1 MVYYNHIGVDIMKKL
16 ALLVVS
22 IIAILFSLYGCRTN
36 LERITRDENILSI
49 ENELGEEVSTAKAG
63 DILTIN
69 FKAYEDKIISKF
81 IFNDQD
87 QLKQIENYKYKFK
100 FNGRSPK
107 YSLEYSDIYLKL
119 EKNTNIGELNIDD
132 FLQVNQLDLNK
143 IKYNTLIK
151 LTLKQKEGYKIES
164 LVINNEVINIS
175 ENQYEFRLL
184 MDSKITVNIQKLEDI
199 TLNYDGV
206 SFFDDKG
213 LQISQIK
220 YGATLSKIRISKPS
234 YEIKKVVLDNDI
246 YFKKVSKIVKNQD
259 FTINKKIYA
268 PIKLEITYAPL
279 YNLVLTEEFK
289 KNFIYDIKKYPNL
302 EALEENTVIK
312 FSLKKEYYLGYIYKV
327 LINNEPNLVDKDI
340 ELVLNKAQTTTLD
353 CEKEYREYDT
363 SAVDNSKYSIK
374 YYKNSELVSKV
385 KHNDIIDKIE
395 VIAKKYYIISKI
407 AINNQMILTSR
418 KKEFVITNYKISSEV
433 SLNVEPEDY
442 YVVAKIKVNNN
453 LIDITD
459 NRLVEHNLDHGETL
473 ERLPVNKLLK
483 LKFKPHEMHKVKDIK
498 INNAEY
504 LFKANNYEVAIN
516 YQVNN
521 NIEINIQTQK
531 FSIVIKN
538 IPKGLKF
545 IGVNGIKKDYND
557 YTPKLNDRIV
567 LQRVEED
574 PAQYRFITRLL
585 VNNVSYA
592 EIGSDVDLIKGYH
605 PNGDEIKEK
614 FVNCLTYQILDEE
627 VNFNEYQLDQFVNL
641 ELEPDENFSYSK
653 DSNFKIYKKTIFELL
668 PNGTTVPKQVEKV
681 LVKKNTI
688 VLFSINSLGKQLDKL
703 TTKINSA
710 DEEDQTGLIKDN
722 KFSLKI
728 IDNDNKNEH
737 EFRIKGYFIGEDEA
751 KITYTS
757 NASKYDKI
765 VEYITN
771 SNLNSAENK
780 KNSKFFTSKGENKT
794 IILKKDYNIKI
805 KINNQNCL
813 KYDQVKGEY
822 DYNILA
828 LVYIDGE
835 NKTAQFMSGG
845 EIVLNKSTKIE
856 IYFEKYQDYKTTY
869 SQFKNKTSKASIL
882 NSNEYQKFISIFN
895 DYVGDLNSSKKYL
908 LAVSDYNK
916 LNKLVNDYI
925 NLLNSINEENLS
937 CDHKDKVQHDLEL
950 SEEIKRIN
958 AKYLA
963 KKIKDEIINY
973 TNCNS
978 GGLDV

>member
-1 MVYYNHIGVDIMKKL
+1 
-16 ALLVVS
+16 
-22 IIAILFSLYGCRTN
+22 
-36 LERITRDENILSI
+36 
-49 ENELGEEVSTAKAG
+49 
-63 DILTIN
+63 
-69 FKAYEDKIISKF
+69 
-81 IFNDQD
+81 
-87 QLKQIENYKYKFK
+87 
-100 FNGRSPK
+100 
-107 YSLEYSDIYLKL
+107 
-119 EKNTNIGELNIDD
+119 
-132 FLQVNQLDLNK
+132 
-143 IKYNTLIK
+143 
-151 LTLKQKEGYKIES
+151 
-164 LVINNEVINIS
+164 
-175 ENQYEFRLL
+175 
-184 MDSKITVNIQKLEDI
+184 
-199 TLNYDGV
+199 
-206 SFFDDKG
+206 
-213 LQISQIK
+213 
-220 YGATLSKIRISKPS
+220 
-234 YEIKKVVLDNDI
+234 
-246 YFKKVSKIVKNQD
+246 
-259 FTINKKIYA
+259 
-268 PIKLEITYAPL
+268 
-279 YNLVLTEEFK
+279 
-289 KNFIYDIKKYPNL
+289 
-302 EALEENTVIK
+302 
-312 FSLKKEYYLGYIYKV
+312 
-327 LINNEPNLVDKDI
+327 
-340 ELVLNKAQTTTLD
+340 
-353 CEKEYREYDT
+353 
-363 SAVDNSKYSIK
+363 
-374 YYKNSELVSKV
+374 
-385 KHNDIIDKIE
+385 
-395 VIAKKYYIISKI
+395 
-407 AINNQMILTSR
+407 
-418 KKEFVITNYKISSEV
+418 
-433 SLNVEPEDY
+433 
-442 YVVAKIKVNNN
+442 
-453 LIDITD
+453 
-459 NRLVEHNLDHGETL
+459 
-473 ERLPVNKLLK
+473 
-483 LKFKPHEMHKVKDIK
+483 MHKVKDIK
-498 INNAEY
+498 INNDEY
-504 LFKANNYEVAIN
+504 LFKTNNYEVAIN

-521 NIEINIQTQK
+521 NIEIDIQTQK

-592 EIGSDVDLIKGYH
+592 EIGSDVDLIKGYL

-614 FVNCLTYQILDEE
+614 FVNCLTYQIQDEE

-668 PNGTTVPKQVEKV
+668 PNGTTVPKQVEKI

-688 VLFSINSLGKQLDKL
+688 VLFSINSLAKKLDKL

-710 DEEDQTGLIKDN
+710 SEEDQTGLIKDN

-728 IDNDNKNEH
+728 TDNDNKNEH
-737 EFRIKGYFIGEDEA
+737 EFRIKGYFIGENEA

-757 NASKYDKI
+757 NASKHDKI
-765 VEYITN
+765 VEYINN
-771 SNLNSAENK
+771 SNLTSAENK

-805 KINNQNCL
+805 KINNQHRL
-813 KYDQVKGEY
+813 KYDHVKGEY

-835 NKTAQFMSGG
+835 NKTADFMNGG
-845 EIVLNKSTKIE
+845 EIVLNKTTKIE

-869 SQFKNKTSKASIL
+869 SHFKNKTSKASIL

-895 DYVGDLNSSKKYL
+895 DYVGDLNSGKKYL